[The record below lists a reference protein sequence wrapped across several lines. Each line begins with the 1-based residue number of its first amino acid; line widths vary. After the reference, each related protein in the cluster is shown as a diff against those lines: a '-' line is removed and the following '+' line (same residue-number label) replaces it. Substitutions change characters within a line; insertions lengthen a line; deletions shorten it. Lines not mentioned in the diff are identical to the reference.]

1 LKSKL
6 FVLLLIGIMALAFV
20 AGCGGGTDDGAD
32 GDVTTH
38 TIVGLFPLTGG
49 LSDYG
54 QNSAEVAKL
63 AASDIN
69 EWLEADGKDW
79 RLRLEID
86 DSQTEG
92 PVALRKMQSWFG
104 EGVMF
109 FAGPQGS
116 GEATECLSFANA
128 NQILFVSPSSTSSA
142 LAIADDWFYR
152 FCTDD
157 TIQGPAI
164 AGIALAAGV
173 EHLIFGMRGDTWG
186 DGLHAAA
193 LGAAG
198 DIGLNVYPET
208 LRYDPL
214 KEDFTTDV
222 ALLDGYV
229 SELVADGVA
238 LEDIGFCLIAFGEA
252 ETFLAQAS
260 EYEQLGQIRWFGSDG
275 TANSAAIM
283 ANPVAGPFAVAIKF
297 LNTMNKPS
305 TLVEDSQLEY
315 VTEHVKGVLG
325 RNPDSYAYNTYDIVW
340 ALAKSIDEAGYDPV
354 SVKEI
359 FPRVTEEHTR
369 KMGASGLIVL
379 NEFGDRSFTDYELW
393 LLNDDLKWESVG
405 YYEFDTGKIVW
416 EREVF

>member
-1 LKSKL
+1 MRSKL
-6 FVLLLIGIMALAFV
+6 VVFILIGLLATIFI
-20 AGCGGGTDDGAD
+20 AGCGPSDDTAD
-32 GDVTTH
+32 GTH

-63 AASDIN
+63 AAADIN
-69 EWLEADGKDW
+69 KWLEAEGKEW

-104 EGVMF
+104 EGVKF

-128 NQILFVSPSSTSSA
+128 NQILFVSPSSTSPA

-173 EHLIFGMRGDTWG
+173 EHMIFGMRGDTWG

-198 DIGLNVYPET
+198 DMGLNVYPET

-229 SELVADGVA
+229 SELVAGGVA

-275 TANSAAIM
+275 TANSAAIQ
-283 ANPVAGPFAVAIKF
+283 ANPVAGPFAVAVKF
-297 LNTMNKPS
+297 LNTMNMPS
-305 TLVEDSQLEY
+305 TLVEDSQLDY
-315 VTEHVKGVLG
+315 VTEHVQGVLG

-340 ALAKSIDEAGYDPV
+340 ALAKSIDEAGYDPMA
-354 SVKEI
+354 VKEI
-359 FPRVTEEHTR
+359 FPRVAEEHTI
-369 KMGASGLIVL
+369 KMGASGHIVL

-393 LLNDDLKWESVG
+393 LLNDALEWESVG
-405 YYEFDTGKIVW
+405 YYEFATGNIIW